1 MNNKSMWSWCFYD
14 FANSA
19 FITSVATFI
28 YPIYFKTVL
37 VPEKGIELMGLS
49 IEGKTLFPLLIA
61 ISLSFVF
68 ILSPWLGAKA
78 DLSSNRKSYLSFFCL
93 LGGISTMSLVLTT
106 KGDLLF
112 GSLLFMGGMI
122 GFSFGNVFYN
132 SLIKEV
138 ASNED
143 IAKVSGRGWAV
154 GYAGG
159 FLALVIH
166 MVIIQMHDK
175 FGIDKE
181 VATRIAM
188 ASTGLWWILF
198 AIPLML
204 NVKEKS
210 SKIQMNTDVE
220 HQVKSPIKG
229 MIHAFVTIRSVPYL
243 GVFLMAFFMYN
254 DAVQTTISQAT
265 NLANELLG
273 MGMTEVLTAG
283 MMIQFVAIFGSL
295 LFLFLEKKIGTKK
308 AVFIALINWCFI
320 LVWASIM
327 QNKTEFYILCA
338 WVGLVLGVT
347 QSGSRTLFAQQI
359 PQEHSAQLFSF
370 YTVADRASAVV
381 GPVLFAIGTM
391 ILPIRYSI
399 LPMLIM
405 LIIGTIWLKKIPMKT
420 EIN

>member
-1 MNNKSMWSWCFYD
+1 
-14 FANSA
+14 
-19 FITSVATFI
+19 
-28 YPIYFKTVL
+28 
-37 VPEKGIELMGLS
+37 
-49 IEGKTLFPLLIA
+49 
-61 ISLSFVF
+61 
-68 ILSPWLGAKA
+68 
-78 DLSSNRKSYLSFFCL
+78 
-93 LGGISTMSLVLTT
+93 
-106 KGDLLF
+106 
-112 GSLLFMGGMI
+112 
-122 GFSFGNVFYN
+122 
-132 SLIKEV
+132 
-138 ASNED
+138 
-143 IAKVSGRGWAV
+143 
-154 GYAGG
+154 
-159 FLALVIH
+159 
-166 MVIIQMHDK
+166 
-175 FGIDKE
+175 
-181 VATRIAM
+181 M

-210 SKIQMNTDVE
+210 TKIQMNTDDE

-229 MIHAFVTIRSVPYL
+229 LIHAFVTIRSVPYL